1 MNPKRHSVHCI
12 IPPHMLQALAAHEDA
27 AVREIALRALTTTS
41 ILRGRRQILSQ
52 ITLARHSEG
61 EHRSVYDCDHTYS
74 YCPAC
79 WFATRAIPP

>member
-12 IPPHMLQALAAHEDA
+12 IPPHMLRALAAHEDA
-27 AVREIALRALTTTS
+27 AVREIALRAITTTS

-61 EHRSVYDCDHTYS
+61 SIGPSTTVTTRS
-74 YCPAC
+74 YCPAR